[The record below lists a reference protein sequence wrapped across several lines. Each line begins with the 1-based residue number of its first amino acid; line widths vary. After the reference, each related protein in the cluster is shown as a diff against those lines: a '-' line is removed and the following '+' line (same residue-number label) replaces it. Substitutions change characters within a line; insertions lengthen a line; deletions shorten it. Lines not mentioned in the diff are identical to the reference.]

1 MQLRD
6 KWENMSV
13 SQLVGR
19 AGEMIEDMRQ
29 AKAFIGL
36 VVPAAPETVSAF
48 FRMFTCQRCHDPCC
62 ERQTQEGIVLLPGEV
77 DRIAGYLG
85 ISNKQFKRD
94 YTFTTRSGRFLKYP
108 CPFFVKDPSSCKI
121 FTVYPQVCRFYPV
134 NQPTAILCVNSDC
147 PEGRRV
153 AEIIL
158 EYQAG
163 VVAEREKFSG

>member
-1 MQLRD
+1 MQQK
-6 KWENMSV
+6 KWANLSV

-19 AGEMIEDMRQ
+19 AGELIEDMRQ

-36 VVPAAPETVSAF
+36 AVPATPEHVVAF
-48 FRMFTCQRCHDPCC
+48 FKIFTCQRCRDSCC

-77 DRIAGYLG
+77 ERVAAHLG
-85 ISNKQFKRD
+85 ISKKQFKRD
-94 YTFTTRSGRFLKYP
+94 YTFTTRTGRLIKHP
-108 CPFFVKDPSSCKI
+108 CPFFEKDPPGCKI
-121 FTVYPQVCRFYPV
+121 HAVCPQACQLYPV
-134 NQPTAILCVNSDC
+134 NMPANTLCVNSDC

-163 VVAEREKFSG
+163 VVAEREQSG